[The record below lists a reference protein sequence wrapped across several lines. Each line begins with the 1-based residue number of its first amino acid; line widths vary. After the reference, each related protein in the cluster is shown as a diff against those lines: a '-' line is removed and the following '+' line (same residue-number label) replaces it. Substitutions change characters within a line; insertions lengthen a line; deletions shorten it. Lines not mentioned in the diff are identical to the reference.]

1 MKNILIL
8 GAIIIVV
15 LGLILI
21 LGKAKETSAPAATN
35 DPTVPSTTETEIDA
49 NTGTSINTNSTTTV
63 TTTTTGK
70 LKADTFT
77 GTLTKVD
84 TGCFSDGECFVE
96 VDGKHVTALMGFSR
110 DIVGK
115 VVGVDGF
122 GDLEKYIGKKVEV
135 YAQVNPDGTYTL
147 YGSEG
152 FYIKVI

>member
-15 LGLILI
+15 LGLILV
-21 LGKAKETSAPAATN
+21 LGDAKETTIPVTTTDSAKVPATDTN
-35 DPTVPSTTETEIDA
+35 SGITET
-49 NTGTSINTNSTTTV
+49 TNSTTTV
-63 TTTTTGK
+63 TTTSPAGK

-84 TGCFSDGECFVE
+84 TSCFSDGECFVE
-96 VDGKHVTALMGFSR
+96 VDGKHVTALIGFSR
-110 DIVGK
+110 ETVGK
-115 VVGVDGF
+115 VIGVAGF
-122 GDLEKYIGKKVEV
+122 GDLEKYLGKKVEV
-135 YAQVNPDGTYTL
+135 YAQDNNNGTYTL